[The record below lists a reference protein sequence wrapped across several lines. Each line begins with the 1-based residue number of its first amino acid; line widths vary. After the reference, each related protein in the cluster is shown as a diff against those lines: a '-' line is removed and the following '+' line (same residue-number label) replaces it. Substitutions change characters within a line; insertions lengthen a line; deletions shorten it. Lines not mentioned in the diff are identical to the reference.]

1 MNCAD
6 KVNTQRRLTVTCN
19 CGNCDQEGFFNVT
32 YQWDLDTN
40 IKSTGRWVS
49 VPNLNR
55 KAITKIY
62 QKDLV
67 LRKGI
72 LKEGRKY
79 RLTCRVKNGGEKD
92 YILVG
97 DVERYS
103 SLVTTYNIN
112 LY

>member
-55 KAITKIY
+55 KAITKIH

-79 RLTCRVKNGGEKD
+79 RLTCRVKNGG
-92 YILVG
+92 
-97 DVERYS
+97 
-103 SLVTTYNIN
+103 
-112 LY
+112 